1 MDQGVVLRMGR
12 RGRSTRICKLGKALQ
27 SIAKNQHPPLHPLI
41 TMIHRNCHSKT
52 KLFGFFFLA
61 ITSIFVFQPEAK
73 ACERPRPGKYWLGWG
88 EARLIVPST
97 GEPYQ
102 EFRGERYI
110 LPGKYCLSGDN
121 TGVTRQESNG
131 KIWAYTK
138 SPD

>member
-1 MDQGVVLRMGR
+1 MVLRMGR
-12 RGRSTRICKLGKALQ
+12 CDRASRICELGQALQ
-27 SIAKNQHPPLHPLI
+27 SVNPKKSQYPPLHCLKP
-41 TMIHRNCHSKT
+41 MNQKNCHHKT
-52 KLFGFFFLA
+52 KLIGFLLLTTSA
-61 ITSIFVFQPEAK
+61 IFAFQPEAK
-73 ACERPRPGKYWLGWG
+73 ACEKPRPGKYWLGWG

-110 LPGKYCLSGDN
+110 LPGRYCLSGDN